1 MKANSMTTAKGSHS
15 PDTLARVATI
25 LGGELACNPT
35 GITAHTTA
43 DDVDGWD
50 SLAHARLIMK
60 IEEVFDV
67 RFPGD
72 RLFDLDCVGDLVAL
86 VNDCTRAGIVANG

>member
-1 MKANSMTTAKGSHS
+1 MAEISNAS
-15 PDTLARVATI
+15 DTLDRIAAI
-25 LGGELACNPT
+25 LGEELACDPAS
-35 GITAHTTA
+35 IAAQTTA

-60 IEEVFDV
+60 IEEIFDV

-72 RLFDLDCVGDLVAL
+72 RLFELDCVGDLATL
-86 VNDCTRAGIVANG
+86 VDDCTTKGMIANG

>member
-1 MKANSMTTAKGSHS
+1 MADVSSAEN
-15 PDTLARVATI
+15 TLNRVAAI
-25 LGGELACNPT
+25 LGEEFACDPA
-35 GITAHTTA
+35 GIAAQTTA

-60 IEEVFDV
+60 IEETFDV

-86 VNDCTRAGIVANG
+86 VDDCTRKGMIANG

>member
-1 MKANSMTTAKGSHS
+1 MAKASNSN
-15 PDTLARVATI
+15 DTLTRVAII
-25 LGGELACNPT
+25 LGEELACNPT
-35 GITAHTTA
+35 GIAAHTTA

-60 IEEVFDV
+60 IEEVFNV

-72 RLFDLDCVGDLVAL
+72 RLFDLDCVGDLVTL
-86 VNDCTRAGIVANG
+86 VDDCTRTGIIANG